1 MKKTRKKDAARH
13 HYVFHPFHLAESMN
27 TEDETIVALLHDTIE
42 DTDLTLNDLKKEGFS
57 DTVIKYISILTND
70 KTEDYF
76 GYIKGISTNKIAT
89 KVKIADLKHN
99 SDLSRLDYITEYD
112 KERNKKYILCLKY
125 LEDIYNQKYKD
136 QEPDNKKKD
145 TKE

>member
-1 MKKTRKKDAARH
+1 
-13 HYVFHPFHLAESMN
+13 MN

-57 DTVIKYISILTND
+57 NTVIKYISILTND

-112 KERNKKYILCLKY
+112 KERNKKYILYLKY

>member
-1 MKKTRKKDAARH
+1 M
-13 HYVFHPFHLAESMN
+13 
-27 TEDETIVALLHDTIE
+27 
-42 DTDLTLNDLKKEGFS
+42 
-57 DTVIKYISILTND
+57 SI
-70 KTEDYF
+70 
-76 GYIKGISTNKIAT
+76 NKIAM
-89 KVKIADLKHN
+89 KVIIADLKHN

-112 KERNKKYILCLKY
+112 KERNKKYILYLKY

>member
-1 MKKTRKKDAARH
+1 
-13 HYVFHPFHLAESMN
+13 MN

-112 KERNKKYILCLKY
+112 KERNKKYILYLKY